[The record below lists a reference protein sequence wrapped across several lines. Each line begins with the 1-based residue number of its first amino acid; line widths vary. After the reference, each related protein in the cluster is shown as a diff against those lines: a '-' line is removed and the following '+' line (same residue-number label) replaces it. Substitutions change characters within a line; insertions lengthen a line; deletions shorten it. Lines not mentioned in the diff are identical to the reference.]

1 MTPEPKTKPKKR
13 PDYKVMAK
21 CTKSDGTHDFIE
33 IGLGF
38 FRDDIIGINVL
49 LKCLPMP
56 NCKGVA
62 EIVLYR
68 LAYKLS

>member
-1 MTPEPKTKPKKR
+1 MTTEPKTKPNKR
-13 PDYKVMAK
+13 PGFKVLAK
-21 CTKSDGTHDFIE
+21 CPKSDGTRDFIE

-38 FRDDIIGINVL
+38 FRDEIIGINVL

-56 NCKGVA
+56 NSKGVA

-68 LAYKLS
+68 LAYKPS

>member
-1 MTPEPKTKPKKR
+1 
-13 PDYKVMAK
+13 MAK

-56 NCKGVA
+56 NSKGVA